1 MADKT
6 IDDLT
11 ALGAA
16 PAGGSYVPVW
26 ESGATKK
33 VTVSNL
39 LTNAGGGIEFS
50 STISSLGSET
60 GQIADGDTLLEGLA
74 KTNDRLPLSGGTLT
88 GSIVPPNNAYAFES
102 PTRSIGFGFWDGQP
116 AIVAG
121 SSFPSSFDD
130 GFTLAS
136 NKRIGWSSTTT
147 GGSAWRDTA
156 LERESAGVIVPYQDD
171 THDLGSS
178 TKRFDDIHATNTTIQ
193 SSDER
198 LKTEVQPVS
207 NALDLVNRLNP
218 VSYKWKDYDFE
229 TTHTDADGN
238 VQTVTSRK
246 THSRR
251 HWGLIAQEFKTALE
265 NAGLDPAQVAAF
277 IDPAAAG
284 QEGNM
289 GIRYG
294 ELVAVALAAIKELSA
309 RVEALEA

>member
-33 VTVSNL
+33 VSVTNL
-39 LTNAGGGIEFS
+39 LTNAG
-50 STISSLGSET
+50 
-60 GQIADGDTLLEGLA
+60 
-74 KTNDRLPLSGGTLT
+74 
-88 GSIVPPNNAYAFES
+88 
-102 PTRSIGFGFWDGQP
+102 
-116 AIVAG
+116 
-121 SSFPSSFDD
+121 SSFEYSDRFDN
-130 GFTLAS
+130 S
-136 NKRIGWSSTTT
+136 
-147 GGSAWRDTA
+147 
-156 LERESAGVIVPYQDD
+156 
-171 THDLGSS
+171 SS
-178 TKRFDDIHATNTTIQ
+178 TKTILGTKTNGFVEVRETADSTGLVFGQGGGNAIFLRSTEFRPATDDSLNLGASSYRWNDIYATNTTIQ

-218 VSYKWKDYDFE
+218 VSYKWKDYDFQ
-229 TTHTDADGN
+229 TTQKDADGN

-251 HWGLIAQEFKTALE
+251 HWGLIAQEFKSALE